1 MIKSLI
7 IILLSNVI
15 AGELNSANL
24 FENSNRVPEANEV
37 FALTTNVEKQAAYI
51 TWQIRDGYYMYLD
64 SIELKFKDKV
74 IPFKMLESS
83 KELYKDEFFGETEIL
98 RDEFIIS
105 IEINSSLNLSEVLIY
120 YQGCS
125 EAGFCYPMQKNQ
137 LL

>member
-24 FENSNRVPEANEV
+24 FENSNRVQEANEV
-37 FALTTNVEKQAAYI
+37 FALTTNVEKEAAYI

-83 KELYKDEFFGETEIL
+83 KELYKDEFFGETDIL

>member
-37 FALTTNVEKQAAYI
+37 FALTTNVEKKAAYI

>member
-15 AGELNSANL
+15 AGELYSANL

-74 IPFKMLESS
+74 LPFKTLESS
-83 KELYKDEFFGETEIL
+83 KELYNDEFFGETEIL

>member
-37 FALTTNVEKQAAYI
+37 FALTINVEKQAAYV

-74 IPFKMLESS
+74 LPFKTLESS

-98 RDEFIIS
+98 RGEFIIS
-105 IEINSSLNLSEVLIY
+105 IEINSSLNY
-120 YQGCS
+120 RR
-125 EAGFCYPMQKNQ
+125 F
-137 LL
+137 

>member
-15 AGELNSANL
+15 AGELYSANL

-51 TWQIRDGYYMYLD
+51 TWQIR
-64 SIELKFKDKV
+64 
-74 IPFKMLESS
+74 
-83 KELYKDEFFGETEIL
+83 DEFFGETEIL

>member
-74 IPFKMLESS
+74 LPFKTLESS

-98 RDEFIIS
+98 KDKFVIS

>member
-7 IILLSNVI
+7 IILLYNVI
-15 AGELNSANL
+15 AGELYSANL
-24 FENSNRVPEANEV
+24 FENSNSVPEANEV

-64 SIELKFKDKV
+64 SIKLEFKDKV
-74 IPFKMLESS
+74 LPFKTLESS

-98 RDEFIIS
+98 KDKFVIS

-125 EAGFCYPMQKNQ
+125 EAGFCYPMQKNK

>member
-24 FENSNRVPEANEV
+24 FENSDRVPEANEV

-74 IPFKMLESS
+74 LPFKTLESS

-98 RDEFIIS
+98 KDKFVIS

>member
-74 IPFKMLESS
+74 LPFKTLESS
-83 KELYKDEFFGETEIL
+83 KDLYRDEFFGETEIL

>member
-37 FALTTNVEKQAAYI
+37 FALTTNVEKQAAYV

-74 IPFKMLESS
+74 LPFKTLESS

-98 RDEFIIS
+98 RDKFVIS

>member
-64 SIELKFKDKV
+64 SIKFELKDKV
-74 IPFKMLESS
+74 LPFKTLESS
-83 KELYKDEFFGETEIL
+83 KELYQDEFFGKTEIL
-98 RDEFIIS
+98 RDKLVIS

>member
-15 AGELNSANL
+15 AGELYSSNL
-24 FENSNRVPEANEV
+24 FEKSNRVPEANEV
-37 FALTTNVEKQAAYI
+37 FALTANIEKQAAYI

-74 IPFKMLESS
+74 LPFKTLESS

-98 RDEFIIS
+98 RGEFIIS

-125 EAGFCYPMQKNQ
+125 EAGFCYPIQKNQ

>member
-15 AGELNSANL
+15 AGELYSANL

-37 FALTTNVEKQAAYI
+37 FAVTTNVEKQAAYI
-51 TWQIRDGYYMYLD
+51 TWQIRDGYYMYFD

-74 IPFKMLESS
+74 LPFKTLESS

-98 RDEFIIS
+98 KDKFVIS

>member
-15 AGELNSANL
+15 AGELYSSNL
-24 FENSNRVPEANEV
+24 FEKSNRVPEANEV
-37 FALTTNVEKQAAYI
+37 FALTANIEKQAAYI
-51 TWQIRDGYYMYLD
+51 TWEIRDGYYMYLD

-74 IPFKMLESS
+74 LPFKTLESS

-98 RDEFIIS
+98 RGEFIIS